1 MNEPDYSVIQE
12 ILRKFRHF
20 VIFFVWKQKDCQQTY
35 RLSTV

>member
-1 MNEPDYSVIQE
+1 MNEPDSSVLQE

-20 VIFFVWKQKDCQQTY
+20 VILFIWKQKDCQQTY